1 MAKYVKA
8 NEPQV
13 LQYELRRGLPEK
25 NNGLE
30 QVVVREVSVGRSP

>member
-1 MAKYVKA
+1 MAAFVHA

-13 LQYELRRGLPEK
+13 LQYEMRLGLPDK

-30 QVVVREVSVGRSP
+30 QVVVREV